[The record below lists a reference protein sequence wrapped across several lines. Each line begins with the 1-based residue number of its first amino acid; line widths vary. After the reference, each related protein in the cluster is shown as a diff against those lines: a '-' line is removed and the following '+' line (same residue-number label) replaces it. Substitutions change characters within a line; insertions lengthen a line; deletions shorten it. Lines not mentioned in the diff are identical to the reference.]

1 MIYCQRRTKGAIA
14 PPRADFLGGSKPP
27 PKKNFLTEIFKH
39 TREALIK
46 FFEWFTI
53 VLVNYY
59 CLLIK
64 NLLDSLPCFDL
75 FL

>member
-1 MIYCQRRTKGAIA
+1 MQ
-14 PPRADFLGGSKPP
+14 LPP
-27 PKKNFLTEIFKH
+27 PELIFLTEIFKH